1 LAPAAAITAARG
13 LGCVTTAGVSSGR
26 PRLAE
31 RHVRRLRR
39 DAERLG
45 LVPPSAEECHR
56 ALATL
61 AAEAFPRGEG
71 IVRLELRPDAGGGA
85 HLVGTTRPL
94 GDDPPVLNAVISS
107 VCHPGPGPAPG
118 AKLCART
125 AFDDAF
131 EQARLA
137 GADEAILAD
146 REGWVVEGARTN
158 LVGVDGTGA
167 AWTPPLHRG
176 AVAGI
181 AREIVLESLPE
192 LREVDVPR
200 DALADARELVVL
212 NAVRGARS
220 VIELDG
226 RPLGSGR
233 PGPLCAQLKRIL
245 AGAH

>member
-1 LAPAAAITAARG
+1 VDGRLAPAGAIAAARG

-39 DAERLG
+39 DAEHLG

-61 AAEAFPRGEG
+61 AAEAFPHGEG
-71 IVRLELRPDAGGGA
+71 IVRLELGPGAGGRTL
-85 HLVGTTRPL
+85 LVGTTRPL
-94 GDDPPVLNAVISS
+94 GDDPPVLSAVVSS

-118 AKLCART
+118 AKLRARA

-146 REGWVVEGARTN
+146 R
-158 LVGVDGTGA
+158 
-167 AWTPPLHRG
+167 
-176 AVAGI
+176 I
-181 AREIVLESLPE
+181 AREIVLESLAE

-200 DALADARELVVL
+200 EALADARELVVL
-212 NAVRGARS
+212 NAVRGARP
-220 VIELDG
+220 VVELDG
-226 RPLGSGR
+226 RPVGSGR
-233 PGPLCAQLKRIL
+233 PGSLCAQLKRIL